1 MDLKEIP
8 LLGGSISALAVFW
21 DLAFYGGEL
30 FVSLVLFAIVE
41 PTTWLSVVM
50 YLRTLAGRV
59 AWLPEGPLES
69 LLILALVMVVSIS
82 TARFIQQW
90 RESRA

>member
-1 MDLKEIP
+1 MDLTEIP
-8 LLGGSISALAVFW
+8 VVGGLVSLTAVFG
-21 DLAFYGGEL
+21 DLLFYGGDV
-30 FVSLVLFAIVE
+30 FVSLVLFAVVE
-41 PTTWLSVVM
+41 PTTWLSIVM